1 VVPETSPPL
10 PLNDTPLREPMTRR
24 RAMVEVLLCS
34 GYPTQLLI
42 GVLLA
47 SVGILPTPDGRLSA
61 TFLFANLAIDSVLL
75 LALIWFF
82 LREAGDDPRRL
93 FLGSRPAHDEVRL
106 GLLTVPLMLA
116 IVIGIQLLVQT
127 FAPSLRNVPESP
139 FEDLLTSRWVLAGFV
154 VMLVI
159 AGGVREE
166 LQRAFLLHRFEH
178 HLGGATVG
186 LVLTS
191 LTFGLGHTLQG
202 WDAAIATA
210 VLGAFW
216 GALYLARR
224 SAVATI
230 ASHGCFNIVQVIAG
244 YSVITGA

>member
-1 VVPETSPPL
+1 
-10 PLNDTPLREPMTRR
+10 MTRG
-24 RAMVEVLLCS
+24 RAIVEVLLCS

-47 SVGILPTPDGRLSA
+47 SIGIMPAPDGRLSA

-82 LREAGDDPRRL
+82 LREAGDDPRQV

-106 GLLTVPLMLA
+106 GLLTVPFMLA
-116 IVIGIQLLVQT
+116 LVIAIQLLVQT
-127 FAPSLRNVPESP
+127 FAPSLRNVPQSP
-139 FEDLLTSRWVLAGFV
+139 FEELLTSRWVLAGFV

-178 HLGGATVG
+178 HLGGPMIG
-186 LVLTS
+186 LLVTS

-202 WDAAIATA
+202 WDAAVATG

-216 GALYLARR
+216 GALYLSRR
-224 SAVATI
+224 SSVAAV

-244 YSVITGA
+244 YSVISGA

>member
-1 VVPETSPPL
+1 V
-10 PLNDTPLREPMTRR
+10 
-24 RAMVEVLLCS
+24 VEVLLCS

-47 SVGILPTPDGRLSA
+47 SGGILPMQDGRLSA
-61 TFLFANLAIDSVLL
+61 GFLFANLALDSVLL

-82 LREAGDDPRRL
+82 LRQAGDDPRQL
-93 FLGSRPAHDEVRL
+93 FIGRRVVLDEVRL

-116 IVIGIQLLVQT
+116 LVIAVQLLVQT

-139 FEDLLTSRWVLAGFV
+139 FEDLFTSRWLLAGFV
-154 VMLVI
+154 VLLVI

-178 HLGGATVG
+178 HLGGTAVG

-191 LTFGLGHTLQG
+191 LAFGLGHTLQG
-202 WDAAIATA
+202 WDAAIATG
-210 VLGAFW
+210 VLGAVW
-216 GALYLARR
+216 GVLYLTRR
-224 SAVATI
+224 SAVAAI
-230 ASHGCFNIVQVIAG
+230 ASHGCFNVVQVVAG
-244 YSVITGA
+244 YSVISGN